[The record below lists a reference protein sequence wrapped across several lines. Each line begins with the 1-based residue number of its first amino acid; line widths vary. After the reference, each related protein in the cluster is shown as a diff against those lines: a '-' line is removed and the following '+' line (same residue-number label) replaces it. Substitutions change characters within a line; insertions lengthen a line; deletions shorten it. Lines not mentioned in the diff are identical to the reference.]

1 MTAQNAAIAVGVLLA
16 VASAVM
22 ALALYCLRRTVPAS
36 PPVLAQEK
44 LCSAERLREIVAD
57 LRRRK
62 RRIVW
67 TNGCFDLLHAG
78 HVLYLEQARRLGDA
92 LIVGLN
98 SDRSARLIKG
108 PGHPAVPQQQRALV
122 LAGLAAVDY
131 VIIFEESTPLH
142 LIDAIR
148 PQVYAKGGDYTLE
161 TMNQE
166 ERRLVESYDCEIVF
180 VPKVEDIST
189 TTLKD
194 RIKNRRPESVP

>member
-1 MTAQNAAIAVGVLLA
+1 MTAQNAAIALGVLLA

-22 ALALYCLRRTVPAS
+22 ALALYCLRRAVPVP
-36 PPVLAQEK
+36 PPVLAREK
-44 LCSAERLREIVAD
+44 LCSEERLREIVAD
-57 LRRRK
+57 LRRSK

-78 HVLYLEQARRLGDA
+78 HVLYLEQARRLGDV

-98 SDRSARLIKG
+98 SDQSARLIKG

-131 VIIFEESTPLH
+131 VIIFEQPTPLH

-148 PQVYAKGGDYTLE
+148 PEVYAKGGDYNLE

-166 ERRLVESYDCEIVF
+166 ERRLVESYDCQVVF

-194 RIKNRRPESVP
+194 RIKNRAQEPQV